1 MKKKT
6 ISLIIIAIGVAAIV
20 SSVFFFQFQ
29 TRAPGKTNAS
39 PSTKNGSSRDTK
51 LPHDTT
57 SFECLKYAVEKLLH
71 SDSMRHAAFG
81 FYLSDPDSGKVILEF
96 NSEQSLVPASVMK
109 IVTTGTCLNKL
120 GPDFHYTTRLQYDGT
135 INKATK
141 VLEGNIYIKGSGDP
155 TLGSTVFGE
164 SSEEKVLES
173 WGTAIKNL
181 GIDSVYGA
189 IVGDADVFD
198 EDMIPAGWAWED
210 MQSDYGIGPCG
221 LSFHENVF
229 DINVKGN
236 RTKPD
241 FTVTQCIPGLSLI
254 NCLGVNKN
262 GVKDHAYASGSP
274 YMNER
279 YLRGAVTANDQDL
292 VAQSAIPDPAHY
304 CAHALYLHLK
314 KLGIAVRD
322 SSTTTR
328 RLRLQNKTI
337 NKERISFHNTHS
349 PPLASIIWHTNHV
362 SQNFY
367 AESLLRTLSLMETGY
382 GSTPGGVNIVYEYF
396 KQNGINTGGFYMVD
410 GSGVSRFDAISV
422 KQLVKLLEVYRKD
435 TMNFDTFYNSLP
447 VAGQSGTLS
456 SICKG
461 TAAEKNVRAKSG
473 YMSRVRSYA
482 GYVTTKSGR
491 TLTFA
496 MIANNYGYDIIG
508 MRNQLEK
515 LMVLMAELD

>member
-1 MKKKT
+1 MASIVVIVIGVSAIVGSIFLYQLQTAAPRKTTSSSSIKKT
-6 ISLIIIAIGVAAIV
+6 
-20 SSVFFFQFQ
+20 SS
-29 TRAPGKTNAS
+29 T
-39 PSTKNGSSRDTK
+39 DTK
-51 LPHDTT
+51 LLHDTT
-57 SFECLKYAVEKLLH
+57 ALEGLRYAVEKLLA
-71 SDSMRHAAFG
+71 SDSMRHSAFG

-109 IVTTGTCLNKL
+109 IITTGTCLNKL
-120 GPDFHYTTRLQYDGT
+120 GANFHYTTRLQYDGT
-135 INKATK
+135 INKTTK

-155 TLGSTVFGE
+155 TLGSPVFGE
-164 SSEEKVLES
+164 SNEEKVLEN
-173 WGTAIKNL
+173 WATAIKNQ
-181 GIDSVYGA
+181 GVDSIYGA

-236 RTKPD
+236 QTKPY

-279 YLRGAVTANDQDL
+279 YLKGAIAANDQDL

-304 CAHALYLHLK
+304 CAHTLYLYLK
-314 KLGIAVRD
+314 KQGITVRD

-337 NKERISFHNTHS
+337 NKERVSFHNTHS

-422 KQLVKLLEVYRKD
+422 KQLVKLLQVYRKD

-461 TAAEKNVRAKSG
+461 TSAEKNVRAKSG

-482 GYVTTKSGR
+482 GYVTTKGGR